1 MNKFKQTTVPSE
13 EKKLLEDN
21 NKNNSNNKI
30 EVIQMHP
37 RKKDSVEPL
46 DRQSKL
52 SDSFQKD
59 DVKTSDK
66 RKKARTYKTAEAVA
80 GKVTEQIGSS
90 RNMTEE
96 NEWMLDS
103 SNRKNEG
110 SNSVELR
117 KKIRKDNSIDD
128 ANFGFGN
135 TYNKYQPK
143 YVSGE
148 FNSDG
153 KRKNYE
159 YPDRR
164 VAQRLASY
172 ERLPSTYDNV
182 KSTNDSKKSSSV
194 KNIDL

>member
-1 MNKFKQTTVPSE
+1 MNKFKQTAVPSE
-13 EKKLLEDN
+13 EKKLLDDSNN
-21 NKNNSNNKI
+21 NKM

-37 RKKDSVEPL
+37 RKKESVEPL
-46 DRQSKL
+46 NRQSK
-52 SDSFQKD
+52 SFDSFQN

-66 RKKARTYKTAEAVA
+66 RKKGRTYKTAEAIA

-90 RNMTEE
+90 RNMTDE
-96 NEWMLDS
+96 NEWILDS

-117 KKIRKDNSIDD
+117 KKIRIKDNSIDD
-128 ANFGFGN
+128 GNFGFGN
-135 TYNKYQPK
+135 SNNKYQPK

-159 YPDRR
+159 YPDPR

-172 ERLPSTYDNV
+172 ERLPSTYDNL
-182 KSTNDSKKSSSV
+182 KSTYDQKKSSSSI